1 MAKLIRM
8 DLYRMFKSKAFL
20 VCLTLAFALALA
32 SAPLARLM
40 FMLANSLSSDINETF
55 AATAKLSG
63 IIGDP
68 FPMINLMLVLLSL
81 CSFFYADVENGYI
94 KNIAGQMPMKGFTVL
109 SKFAAAAV
117 HDLAFA
123 AAGIIGNLIGT
134 AAVQRIIADGSVPD
148 SIRILALKLVL
159 LQSLCTILLLVVS
172 TFRSKSLGT
181 ILAVLFGL
189 GLTSLIYLGIN
200 EGLKPVFGQATD
212 ISKYMPD
219 SVMGEAPLDTVKAL
233 LVAVVTGTV
242 FLLPAI
248 RIFDR
253 KDVK

>member
-1 MAKLIRM
+1 
-8 DLYRMFKSKAFL
+8 
-20 VCLTLAFALALA
+20 
-32 SAPLARLM
+32 
-40 FMLANSLSSDINETF
+40 
-55 AATAKLSG
+55 
-63 IIGDP
+63 
-68 FPMINLMLVLLSL
+68 
-81 CSFFYADVENGYI
+81 
-94 KNIAGQMPMKGFTVL
+94 MKGFTVL

-189 GLTSLIYLGIN
+189 GLTSLI
-200 EGLKPVFGQATD
+200 
-212 ISKYMPD
+212 
-219 SVMGEAPLDTVKAL
+219 
-233 LVAVVTGTV
+233 
-242 FLLPAI
+242 
-248 RIFDR
+248 
-253 KDVK
+253 